1 MTVGVAT
8 FIHRFTPAK
17 TPDGLTLLLLHG
29 TGGDEDDLLELG
41 HVLDEHAA
49 LLSPRGQVSEHGANR
64 WFRRLA
70 EGVFDTD
77 DLLAR
82 TDQLA
87 AFVTSAVEHY
97 QLTTSRLVAVGFSN
111 GANIAATMLLRHP
124 RLLRAAVLFAPMVPL
139 DDPPMADLS
148 GVGVFIGAGTADPIS
163 PSDQAQR
170 LADQF
175 IARGAAVELHWHP
188 GGHGIDRSVL
198 AQARTWLRKM
208 HAISTDRHTPG

>member
-1 MTVGVAT
+1 MTIGVET

-17 TPDGLTLLLLHG
+17 TPEGLTLLLLHG
-29 TGGDEDDLLELG
+29 TGGNEDDLLELG
-41 HVLDEHAA
+41 HALDEHAA

-70 EGVFDTD
+70 EGVFDAD

-97 QLTTSRLVAVGFSN
+97 QLVASRLVASRLVAVGFSN
-111 GANIAATMLLRHP
+111 GANIAATLLLRHP
-124 RLLRAAVLFAPMVPL
+124 RLLRAAVLFAPMAPL
-139 DDPPMADLS
+139 NDPPMVDLS
-148 GVGVFIGAGTADPIS
+148 GVGVFIGDGTADPIA
-163 PSDQAQR
+163 PPDQGQR

-188 GGHGIDRSVL
+188 DGHGIDRRAL
-198 AQARTWLRKM
+198 AQASTWL
-208 HAISTDRHTPG
+208 A